1 MGKPSLTES
10 KEGLLP
16 QSTLPPQWAFLHT
29 DHPHASM
36 DITTMLKHRLV
47 EVQAGQQ
54 CVVFSCFSADFPQA
68 APSSVYMDFK
78 EPFSG
83 ISERDAQ

>member
-1 MGKPSLTES
+1 
-10 KEGLLP
+10 
-16 QSTLPPQWAFLHT
+16 
-29 DHPHASM
+29 M